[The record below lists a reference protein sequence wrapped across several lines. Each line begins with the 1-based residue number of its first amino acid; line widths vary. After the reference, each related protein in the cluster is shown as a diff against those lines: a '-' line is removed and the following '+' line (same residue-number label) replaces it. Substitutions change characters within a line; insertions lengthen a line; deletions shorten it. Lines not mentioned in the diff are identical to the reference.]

1 MVIGIYLFT
10 LCTYT
15 YILQSYRASGFLSSL
30 TFSKANWGLFLT
42 TNNKASHFPPQS
54 TPPYFKRMLC
64 LLWTD
69 ESSRSAVNVVGLKWP
84 EFVQQWSQLG
94 FPRGYHRRHGD
105 RLAFWSENRFR
116 LKSQLRKW
124 PSFAVRG
131 FSLLVYKSHKNLVKI
146 STLHFP
152 ISITTLLHF

>member
-10 LCTYT
+10 LCLYVHTHT
-15 YILQSYRASGFLSSL
+15 TKLQLQVF
-30 TFSKANWGLFLT
+30 FFDFFEANWGLFLK
-42 TNNKASHFPPQS
+42 TNNASHFPPQS

-69 ESSRSAVNVVGLKWP
+69 ESSRSVVNVVGLKWP